1 MCNKRI
7 LIIKIEIMKQL
18 KIFFLSLFAIVSL
31 VACDSAKT
39 SDEILTECG
48 SGVVMV
54 ANQFYY
60 KVTLPTGKVWYFTGF
75 DKDGDFE
82 NWTMDLEEI
91 QKNKKMLTGTGFLIS
106 KDGKILTNRHVAAPT
121 IDLSDTKKSVRAL
134 LDGMAEMVRAEMQSM
149 SEKYDELENAKR
161 ACYSYNEYDGN
172 IYVDDEKMQQIEQEQ
187 AELKEA
193 YDGDSEIKNSLKTI
207 DLSEL
212 KVETVCELG
221 IAYNNTFVTKI
232 TDFIPCVMTSVS
244 DKENV
249 DLAMLQLK
257 SKQTP
262 DGKYVFAVSDKDE
275 VQGFVDK
282 VKSLF
287 APTDK
292 DELQTEQKL
301 YMIGFNA
308 GFTLSNTSQGI
319 KAQITSGTISQKP
332 DNDKI
337 MYTIP
342 SLPGSSGSPVVN
354 EYGKLVA
361 VNFAGMTGTQSFN
374 YGIQSKRVLQ
384 FVNND

>member
-1 MCNKRI
+1 
-7 LIIKIEIMKQL
+7 MKQL
-18 KIFFLSLFAIVSL
+18 KLFFLSLFAIVSL

-39 SDEILTECG
+39 SDQILMECG

-60 KVTLPTGKVWYFTGF
+60 KITLPTGKVWYFTGF
-75 DKDGDFE
+75 DADGDLE
-82 NWTMDLEEI
+82 NWTMDLAEI
-91 QKNKKMLTGTGFLIS
+91 QKNKKMITGTGFLIS
-106 KDGKILTNRHVAAPT
+106 KDGKILTNRHVAAPSIT
-121 IDLSDTKKSVRAL
+121 LSDTKKSVRSL
-134 LDGMAEMVRAEMQSM
+134 LNSMAEMVRMEMGSM
-149 SEKYDELENAKR
+149 SERYDELENEKR
-161 ACYSYNEYDGN
+161 SCYSYNEYDGN
-172 IYVDDEKMQQIEQEQ
+172 FYVDNEKLQEIEQEQ

-193 YDGDSEIKNSLKTI
+193 YDGDSEIKNSIKTL

-212 KVETVCELG
+212 KVEPVCEIG

-232 TDFIPCVMTSVS
+232 SDFIPCVVTSITN
-244 DKENV
+244 KENV

-257 SKQTP
+257 NKQSP
-262 DGKYVFAVSDKDE
+262 EGKFIFAVSEEDE
-275 VQGFVDK
+275 EQGLIDK
-282 VKSLF
+282 VKGIF
-287 APTDK
+287 ASSDK

-308 GFTLSNTSQGI
+308 GFSLSNTSQGI

-361 VNFAGMTGTQSFN
+361 VNFAGVTGTQSFN
-374 YGIQSKRVLQ
+374 YGIQVKRVRQ

>member
-1 MCNKRI
+1 
-7 LIIKIEIMKQL
+7 MKQL
-18 KIFFLSLFAIVSL
+18 KLFFLSLFAIVSL

-39 SDEILTECG
+39 SDQILMECG

-60 KVTLPTGKVWYFTGF
+60 KITLPTGKVWYFTGF
-75 DKDGDFE
+75 DADGDLE
-82 NWTMDLEEI
+82 NWTMDLAEI
-91 QKNKKMLTGTGFLIS
+91 QKNKKMITGTGFLIS
-106 KDGKILTNRHVAAPT
+106 KDGKILTNRHVAAPSIT
-121 IDLSDTKKSVRAL
+121 LSDTKKSVRSL
-134 LDGMAEMVRAEMQSM
+134 LNSMAEMVRMEMGSM
-149 SEKYDELENAKR
+149 SERYDELENEKR
-161 ACYSYNEYDGN
+161 SCYSYNEYDGN
-172 IYVDDEKMQQIEQEQ
+172 FYVDNEKLQEIEQEQ

-193 YDGDSEIKNSLKTI
+193 YDGDSEIKNSIKTL

-212 KVETVCELG
+212 KVEPVCEIG

-232 TDFIPCVMTSVS
+232 SDFIPCVVTSVS
-244 DKENV
+244 NKENV

-257 SKQTP
+257 NKQSP
-262 DGKYVFAVSDKDE
+262 DGKFIFAVSEEDE
-275 VQGFVDK
+275 EQGLIDK
-282 VKSLF
+282 VKGIF
-287 APTDK
+287 ASSDK

-308 GFTLSNTSQGI
+308 GFSLSNTSQGI

-361 VNFAGMTGTQSFN
+361 VNFAGVTGTQSFN
-374 YGIQSKRVLQ
+374 YGIQVKRVRQ

>member
-1 MCNKRI
+1 
-7 LIIKIEIMKQL
+7 MKQL
-18 KIFFLSLFAIVSL
+18 KLFFLSLFAIVSL

-39 SDEILTECG
+39 SDQILTECG
-48 SGVVMV
+48 SGVVLV

-60 KVTLPTGKVWYFTGF
+60 KITLPTGKVWYFTGF
-75 DKDGDFE
+75 DADGDLE
-82 NWTMDLEEI
+82 NWTMDLAEI
-91 QKNKKMLTGTGFLIS
+91 QKNKKMITGTGFLIS
-106 KDGKILTNRHVAAPT
+106 KDGKILTNRHVAAPSIT
-121 IDLSDTKKSVRAL
+121 LSDTKKSVRSL
-134 LDGMAEMVRAEMQSM
+134 LNSMAEMVRMEMESM
-149 SEKYDELENAKR
+149 SERYDELENEKR
-161 ACYSYNEYDGN
+161 SCYSYNEYDGN
-172 IYVDDEKMQQIEQEQ
+172 FYVDNEKLQEIEQEQ

-193 YDGDSEIKNSLKTI
+193 YDGDSEIKNSIKTL

-212 KVETVCELG
+212 KVEPVCEIG

-232 TDFIPCVMTSVS
+232 SDFIPCVVTSVS
-244 DKENV
+244 NKENV

-257 SKQTP
+257 NKQSP
-262 DGKYVFAVSDKDE
+262 EGKFIFAVSEEDE
-275 VQGFVDK
+275 EQGLIDK
-282 VKSLF
+282 VKDIFTSS
-287 APTDK
+287 DK

-308 GFTLSNTSQGI
+308 GFSLSNTSQGI

-361 VNFAGMTGTQSFN
+361 VNFAGVTGTQSFN
-374 YGIQSKRVLQ
+374 YGIQVKRVRQ

>member
-1 MCNKRI
+1 
-7 LIIKIEIMKQL
+7 MKQL
-18 KIFFLSLFAIVSL
+18 KLFFLSLFAIVSL

-39 SDEILTECG
+39 SDQILMECG

-60 KVTLPTGKVWYFTGF
+60 KITLPTGKVWYFTGF
-75 DKDGDFE
+75 DADGDLE
-82 NWTMDLEEI
+82 NWTMDLAEI
-91 QKNKKMLTGTGFLIS
+91 QKNKKMITGTGFLIS
-106 KDGKILTNRHVAAPT
+106 KDGKILTNRHVAAPSIT
-121 IDLSDTKKSVRAL
+121 LSDTKKSVRSL
-134 LDGMAEMVRAEMQSM
+134 LNSMAEMVRMEMGSM
-149 SEKYDELENAKR
+149 SERYDELENEKR
-161 ACYSYNEYDGN
+161 SCYSYNEYDGN
-172 IYVDDEKMQQIEQEQ
+172 FYVDNEKLQEIEQEQ

-193 YDGDSEIKNSLKTI
+193 YDGDSEIKNSIKTL

-212 KVETVCELG
+212 KVEPVCEIG

-232 TDFIPCVMTSVS
+232 SDFIPCVVTSVS
-244 DKENV
+244 NKENV

-257 SKQTP
+257 NKQSP
-262 DGKYVFAVSDKDE
+262 EGKFIFAVSEEDE
-275 VQGFVDK
+275 EQGLIDK
-282 VKSLF
+282 VKGIF
-287 APTDK
+287 ASSDK

-308 GFTLSNTSQGI
+308 GFSLSNTSQGI

-361 VNFAGMTGTQSFN
+361 LNFAGVTGTQSFN
-374 YGIQSKRVLQ
+374 YGIQVKRVRQ

>member
-134 LDGMAEMVRAEMQSM
+134 LNGMAEMVRAEMQSM

-161 ACYSYNEYDGN
+161 SCYSYNEYDGN
-172 IYVDDEKMQQIEQEQ
+172 IYVDNEKMQQIEQEQ
-187 AELKEA
+187 AELK
-193 YDGDSEIKNSLKTI
+193 
-207 DLSEL
+207 
-212 KVETVCELG
+212 VESVCELG
-221 IAYNNTFVTKI
+221 IAYNNTFVTKMS
-232 TDFIPCVMTSVS
+232 DFIPCVMTSVS

-275 VQGFVDK
+275 EQGFVDK
-282 VKSLF
+282 VKNLF

-374 YGIQSKRVLQ
+374 YGIQSKRIQQ

>member
-1 MCNKRI
+1 
-7 LIIKIEIMKQL
+7 MKQL
-18 KIFFLSLFAIVSL
+18 KLFFLSLFAIVSL

-39 SDEILTECG
+39 SDQILTECG

-54 ANQFYY
+54 ADQFYY
-60 KVTLPTGKVWYFTGF
+60 KITLPTGKVWYFTGF
-75 DKDGDFE
+75 DADGDLE
-82 NWTMDLEEI
+82 NWTMDLAEI
-91 QKNKKMLTGTGFLIS
+91 QKNKKMITGTGFLIS
-106 KDGKILTNRHVAAPT
+106 KDGKILTNRHVAAPSIT
-121 IDLSDTKKSVRAL
+121 LSDTKKSVRSL
-134 LDGMAEMVRAEMQSM
+134 LNSMAEMVRMEMESM
-149 SEKYDELENAKR
+149 SERYDELENEKR
-161 ACYSYNEYDGN
+161 SCYSYNEYDGN
-172 IYVDDEKMQQIEQEQ
+172 FYVDNEKLQEIEQEQ

-193 YDGDSEIKNSLKTI
+193 YDGDSEIKNSIKTL

-212 KVETVCELG
+212 KVEPVCEIG

-232 TDFIPCVMTSVS
+232 SDFIPCVVTSVS
-244 DKENV
+244 NKENV

-257 SKQTP
+257 NKQSP
-262 DGKYVFAVSDKDE
+262 EGKFIFAVSEEDE
-275 VQGFVDK
+275 EQGLIDK
-282 VKSLF
+282 VKDIFTSS
-287 APTDK
+287 DK

-308 GFTLSNTSQGI
+308 GFSLSNTSQGI

-361 VNFAGMTGTQSFN
+361 VNFAGVTGTQSFN
-374 YGIQSKRVLQ
+374 YGIQVKRVRQ

>member
-31 VACDSAKT
+31 VACDTAKT

-82 NWTMDLEEI
+82 NWTMNLEEI

-161 ACYSYNEYDGN
+161 ACYS
-172 IYVDDEKMQQIEQEQ
+172 
-187 AELKEA
+187 
-193 YDGDSEIKNSLKTI
+193 
-207 DLSEL
+207 
-212 KVETVCELG
+212 
-221 IAYNNTFVTKI
+221 
-232 TDFIPCVMTSVS
+232 

-275 VQGFVDK
+275 EQGFVDK
-282 VKSLF
+282 VKNLF

>member
-1 MCNKRI
+1 
-7 LIIKIEIMKQL
+7 MKQL
-18 KIFFLSLFAIVSL
+18 KLFFLSLFAIVSL

-39 SDEILTECG
+39 SDQILMECG

-60 KVTLPTGKVWYFTGF
+60 KITLPTGKVWYFTGF
-75 DKDGDFE
+75 DADGDLE
-82 NWTMDLEEI
+82 NWTMDLAEI
-91 QKNKKMLTGTGFLIS
+91 QKNKKMITGTGFLIS
-106 KDGKILTNRHVAAPT
+106 KDGKILTNRHVAAPSIT
-121 IDLSDTKKSVRAL
+121 LSDTKKSVRSL
-134 LDGMAEMVRAEMQSM
+134 LNSMAEMVRMEMGSM
-149 SEKYDELENAKR
+149 SERYDELENEKR
-161 ACYSYNEYDGN
+161 SCYSYNEYDGN
-172 IYVDDEKMQQIEQEQ
+172 FYVDNEKLQEIEQEQ

-193 YDGDSEIKNSLKTI
+193 YDGDSEIKNSIKTL

-212 KVETVCELG
+212 KVEPVCEIG

-232 TDFIPCVMTSVS
+232 SDFIPCVVTSVS
-244 DKENV
+244 NKENV

-257 SKQTP
+257 NKQSP
-262 DGKYVFAVSDKDE
+262 EGKFIFAVSEEDE
-275 VQGFVDK
+275 EQGLIDK
-282 VKSLF
+282 VKGIF
-287 APTDK
+287 ASSDK

-308 GFTLSNTSQGI
+308 GFSLSNTSQGI

-361 VNFAGMTGTQSFN
+361 VNFAGVPGTQSFN
-374 YGIQSKRVLQ
+374 YGIQVKRVRQ

>member
-1 MCNKRI
+1 MYQY
-7 LIIKIEIMKQL
+7 MKQL
-18 KIFFLSLFAIVSL
+18 KLFFLSLFAIVSL

-39 SDEILTECG
+39 SDQILTECG

-54 ANQFYY
+54 ADQFYY
-60 KVTLPTGKVWYFTGF
+60 KITLPTGKVWYFTGF
-75 DKDGDFE
+75 DADGDLE
-82 NWTMDLEEI
+82 NWTMDLAEI
-91 QKNKKMLTGTGFLIS
+91 QKNKKMITGTGFLIS
-106 KDGKILTNRHVAAPT
+106 KDGKILTNRHVAAPSIT
-121 IDLSDTKKSVRAL
+121 LSDTKKSVRSL
-134 LDGMAEMVRAEMQSM
+134 LNSMAEMVRMEMESM
-149 SEKYDELENAKR
+149 SERYDELENEKR
-161 ACYSYNEYDGN
+161 SCYSYNEYDGN
-172 IYVDDEKMQQIEQEQ
+172 FYVDNEKLQEIEQEQ

-193 YDGDSEIKNSLKTI
+193 YDGDSEIKNSIKTL

-212 KVETVCELG
+212 KVEPVCEIG

-232 TDFIPCVMTSVS
+232 SDFIPCVVTSVS
-244 DKENV
+244 NKENV

-257 SKQTP
+257 NKQSP
-262 DGKYVFAVSDKDE
+262 EGKFIFAVSEEDE
-275 VQGFVDK
+275 EQGLIDK
-282 VKSLF
+282 VKGIF
-287 APTDK
+287 ASSDK

-308 GFTLSNTSQGI
+308 GFSLSNTSQGI

-361 VNFAGMTGTQSFN
+361 VNFAGVTGTQSFN
-374 YGIQSKRVLQ
+374 YGIQVKRVRQ

>member
-1 MCNKRI
+1 
-7 LIIKIEIMKQL
+7 MKQL
-18 KIFFLSLFAIVSL
+18 KLFFLSLFAIVSL

-39 SDEILTECG
+39 SDQILMECG

-60 KVTLPTGKVWYFTGF
+60 KITLPTGKVWYFTGF
-75 DKDGDFE
+75 DADGDLE
-82 NWTMDLEEI
+82 NWTMDLAEI
-91 QKNKKMLTGTGFLIS
+91 QKNKKMITGTGFLIS
-106 KDGKILTNRHVAAPT
+106 KDGKILTNRHVAAPSIT
-121 IDLSDTKKSVRAL
+121 LSDTKKSVRSL
-134 LDGMAEMVRAEMQSM
+134 LNSMAEMVRMEMESM
-149 SEKYDELENAKR
+149 SERYDELENEKR
-161 ACYSYNEYDGN
+161 SCYSYNEYDGN
-172 IYVDDEKMQQIEQEQ
+172 FYVDNEKLQEIEQEQ

-193 YDGDSEIKNSLKTI
+193 YDGDSEIKNSIKTL

-212 KVETVCELG
+212 KVEPVCEIG

-232 TDFIPCVMTSVS
+232 SDFIPCAVTSIS
-244 DKENV
+244 NRENV

-257 SKQTP
+257 NKQSP
-262 DGKYVFAVSDKDE
+262 EGKFIFAVSEEDE
-275 VQGFVDK
+275 EQGLIDK
-282 VKSLF
+282 VKGIF
-287 APTDK
+287 ASSDK

-308 GFTLSNTSQGI
+308 GFSLSNTSQGI

-361 VNFAGMTGTQSFN
+361 VNFAGVTGTQSFN
-374 YGIQSKRVLQ
+374 YGIQVKRVRQ

>member
-1 MCNKRI
+1 
-7 LIIKIEIMKQL
+7 MKQL
-18 KIFFLSLFAIVSL
+18 KLFFLSLFAIVSL

-39 SDEILTECG
+39 SDQILMECG

-60 KVTLPTGKVWYFTGF
+60 KITLPTGKVWYFTGF
-75 DKDGDFE
+75 DADGDLE
-82 NWTMDLEEI
+82 NWTMDLAEI
-91 QKNKKMLTGTGFLIS
+91 QKNKKMITGTGFLIS
-106 KDGKILTNRHVAAPT
+106 KDGKILTNRHVAAPSIT
-121 IDLSDTKKSVRAL
+121 LSDTKKSVRSL
-134 LDGMAEMVRAEMQSM
+134 LNSMAEMVRMEMESM
-149 SEKYDELENAKR
+149 SERYDELENEKR
-161 ACYSYNEYDGN
+161 SCYSYNEYDGN
-172 IYVDDEKMQQIEQEQ
+172 FYVDNEKLQEIEQEQ

-193 YDGDSEIKNSLKTI
+193 YDGDSEIKNSIKTL
-207 DLSEL
+207 DWSEL
-212 KVETVCELG
+212 KVEPVCEIG

-232 TDFIPCVMTSVS
+232 SDFIPCVVTSVS
-244 DKENV
+244 NKENV

-257 SKQTP
+257 NKQSP
-262 DGKYVFAVSDKDE
+262 EGKFIFAVSEEDE
-275 VQGFVDK
+275 EQGLIDK
-282 VKSLF
+282 VKDIFTSS
-287 APTDK
+287 DK

-308 GFTLSNTSQGI
+308 GFSLSNTSQGI

-361 VNFAGMTGTQSFN
+361 VNFAGVTGTQSFN
-374 YGIQSKRVLQ
+374 YGIQVKRVRQ

>member
-1 MCNKRI
+1 
-7 LIIKIEIMKQL
+7 MKQL
-18 KIFFLSLFAIVSL
+18 KLFFLSLFAIVSL

-39 SDEILTECG
+39 SDQILMECG

-60 KVTLPTGKVWYFTGF
+60 KITLPTGKVWYFTGF
-75 DKDGDFE
+75 DADGDLE
-82 NWTMDLEEI
+82 NWTMDLAEI
-91 QKNKKMLTGTGFLIS
+91 QKNKKMITGTGFLIS
-106 KDGKILTNRHVAAPT
+106 KDGKILTNRHVAAPSIT
-121 IDLSDTKKSVRAL
+121 LSDTKKSVRSL
-134 LDGMAEMVRAEMQSM
+134 LNSMAEMVRMEMESM
-149 SEKYDELENAKR
+149 SERYDELENEKR
-161 ACYSYNEYDGN
+161 SCYSYNEYDGN
-172 IYVDDEKMQQIEQEQ
+172 FYVDNEKLQEIEQEQ

-193 YDGDSEIKNSLKTI
+193 YDGDPEIKNSIKTL

-212 KVETVCELG
+212 KVEPVCEIG

-232 TDFIPCVMTSVS
+232 SDFIPCVVTSVS
-244 DKENV
+244 NKENV

-257 SKQTP
+257 NKQSP
-262 DGKYVFAVSDKDE
+262 EGKFIFAVSEEDE
-275 VQGFVDK
+275 EQGLIDK
-282 VKSLF
+282 VKDIFTSS
-287 APTDK
+287 DK

-308 GFTLSNTSQGI
+308 GFSLSNTSQGI

-361 VNFAGMTGTQSFN
+361 VNFAGVTGTQSFN
-374 YGIQSKRVLQ
+374 YGIQVKRVRQ

>member
-1 MCNKRI
+1 
-7 LIIKIEIMKQL
+7 MKQL
-18 KIFFLSLFAIVSL
+18 KLFFLSLFAIVSL

-39 SDEILTECG
+39 SDQILMECG

-60 KVTLPTGKVWYFTGF
+60 KITLPTGKVWYFTGF
-75 DKDGDFE
+75 DADGDLE
-82 NWTMDLEEI
+82 NWTMDLAEI
-91 QKNKKMLTGTGFLIS
+91 QKNKKMITGTGFLIS
-106 KDGKILTNRHVAAPT
+106 KDGKILTNRHVAAPSIT
-121 IDLSDTKKSVRAL
+121 LSDTKKSVRSL
-134 LDGMAEMVRAEMQSM
+134 LNSMAEMVRMEMESM
-149 SEKYDELENAKR
+149 SERYDELENEKR
-161 ACYSYNEYDGN
+161 SCYSYNEYDGN
-172 IYVDDEKMQQIEQEQ
+172 FYVDNEKLQEIEQEQ

-193 YDGDSEIKNSLKTI
+193 YDGDSEIKNSIKTL

-212 KVETVCELG
+212 KVEPVREIG

-232 TDFIPCVMTSVS
+232 SDFIPCVVTSVS
-244 DKENV
+244 NKENV

-257 SKQTP
+257 NKQSP
-262 DGKYVFAVSDKDE
+262 EGKFIFAVSEEDE
-275 VQGFVDK
+275 EQGLIDK
-282 VKSLF
+282 VKGIF
-287 APTDK
+287 ASSDK

-308 GFTLSNTSQGI
+308 GFSLSNTSQGI

-361 VNFAGMTGTQSFN
+361 VNFAGVTGTQSFN
-374 YGIQSKRVLQ
+374 YGIQVKRVRQ

>member
-1 MCNKRI
+1 MYQY
-7 LIIKIEIMKQL
+7 MKQL
-18 KIFFLSLFAIVSL
+18 KLFFLSLFAIVSL
-31 VACDSAKT
+31 VACDSTKT
-39 SDEILTECG
+39 SDQILTECG

-60 KVTLPTGKVWYFTGF
+60 KITLPTGKVWYFTGF
-75 DKDGDFE
+75 DADGDLE
-82 NWTMDLEEI
+82 NWTMDLAEI
-91 QKNKKMLTGTGFLIS
+91 QKNKKMITGTGFLIS
-106 KDGKILTNRHVAAPT
+106 KDGKILTNRHVAAPSIT
-121 IDLSDTKKSVRAL
+121 LSDTKKSVRSL
-134 LDGMAEMVRAEMQSM
+134 LNSMAEMVRMEMESM
-149 SEKYDELENAKR
+149 SERYDELENEKR
-161 ACYSYNEYDGN
+161 SCYSYNEYDGN
-172 IYVDDEKMQQIEQEQ
+172 FYVDNEKLQEIEQEQ

-193 YDGDSEIKNSLKTI
+193 YDGDSEIKNSIKTL

-212 KVETVCELG
+212 KVEPVCEIG

-232 TDFIPCVMTSVS
+232 SDFIPCVVTSVS
-244 DKENV
+244 NRENV

-257 SKQTP
+257 NKQSP
-262 DGKYVFAVSDKDE
+262 EGKFIFAVSEEDE
-275 VQGFVDK
+275 EQGLIDK
-282 VKSLF
+282 VKGIF
-287 APTDK
+287 ASSDK

-308 GFTLSNTSQGI
+308 GFSLSNTSQGI

-361 VNFAGMTGTQSFN
+361 VNFAGVTGTQSFN
-374 YGIQSKRVLQ
+374 YGIQVKRVRQ

>member
-1 MCNKRI
+1 
-7 LIIKIEIMKQL
+7 MKQL
-18 KIFFLSLFAIVSL
+18 KLFFLSLFAIVSL

-39 SDEILTECG
+39 SDQILMECG

-60 KVTLPTGKVWYFTGF
+60 KITLPTGKVWYFTGF
-75 DKDGDFE
+75 DADGDLE
-82 NWTMDLEEI
+82 NWTMDLAEI
-91 QKNKKMLTGTGFLIS
+91 QKNKKMITGTGFLIS
-106 KDGKILTNRHVAAPT
+106 KDGKILTNRHVAAPSIT
-121 IDLSDTKKSVRAL
+121 LSDTKKSVRSL
-134 LDGMAEMVRAEMQSM
+134 LNSMAEMVRMEMGSM
-149 SEKYDELENAKR
+149 SERCDELENEKR
-161 ACYSYNEYDGN
+161 SCYSYNEYDGN
-172 IYVDDEKMQQIEQEQ
+172 FYVDNEKLQEIEQEQ

-193 YDGDSEIKNSLKTI
+193 YDGDSEIKNSIKTL

-212 KVETVCELG
+212 KVEPVCEIG

-232 TDFIPCVMTSVS
+232 SDFIPCVVTSVS
-244 DKENV
+244 NKENV

-257 SKQTP
+257 NKQSP
-262 DGKYVFAVSDKDE
+262 EGKFIFAVSEEDE
-275 VQGFVDK
+275 EQGLIDK
-282 VKSLF
+282 VKGIF
-287 APTDK
+287 ASSDK

-308 GFTLSNTSQGI
+308 GFSLSNTSQGI

-361 VNFAGMTGTQSFN
+361 VNFAGVTGTQSFN
-374 YGIQSKRVLQ
+374 YGIQVKRVRQ

>member
-1 MCNKRI
+1 
-7 LIIKIEIMKQL
+7 MKQL
-18 KIFFLSLFAIVSL
+18 KLFFLSLFAIVSL

-39 SDEILTECG
+39 SDQILTECG

-60 KVTLPTGKVWYFTGF
+60 KITLPTGKVWYFTGF
-75 DKDGDFE
+75 DADGDLE
-82 NWTMDLEEI
+82 NWTMDLAEI
-91 QKNKKMLTGTGFLIS
+91 QKNKKMITGTGFLIS
-106 KDGKILTNRHVAAPT
+106 KDGKILTNRHVAAPSIT
-121 IDLSDTKKSVRAL
+121 LSDTKKSVRSL
-134 LDGMAEMVRAEMQSM
+134 LNSMAEMVRMEMESM
-149 SEKYDELENAKR
+149 SERYDELENEKR
-161 ACYSYNEYDGN
+161 SCYSYNEYDGN
-172 IYVDDEKMQQIEQEQ
+172 FYVDNEKLQEIEQEQ
-187 AELKEA
+187 AVLKEA
-193 YDGDSEIKNSLKTI
+193 YDGDSEIKNSIKTL

-212 KVETVCELG
+212 KVEPVCEIG

-232 TDFIPCVMTSVS
+232 SDFIPCVVTSVS
-244 DKENV
+244 NKENV

-257 SKQTP
+257 NKQSP
-262 DGKYVFAVSDKDE
+262 EGKFIFAVSEEDE
-275 VQGFVDK
+275 EQGLIDK
-282 VKSLF
+282 VKDIFTSS
-287 APTDK
+287 DK

-308 GFTLSNTSQGI
+308 GFSLSNTSQGI

-361 VNFAGMTGTQSFN
+361 VNFAGVTGTQSFN
-374 YGIQSKRVLQ
+374 YGIQVKRVRQ

>member
-1 MCNKRI
+1 
-7 LIIKIEIMKQL
+7 MKQL
-18 KIFFLSLFAIVSL
+18 KLFFLSLFAIVSL

-39 SDEILTECG
+39 SDQILMECG

-60 KVTLPTGKVWYFTGF
+60 KITLPTGKVWYFTGF
-75 DKDGDFE
+75 DADGDLE
-82 NWTMDLEEI
+82 NWTMDLAEI
-91 QKNKKMLTGTGFLIS
+91 QKNKKMITGTGFLIS
-106 KDGKILTNRHVAAPT
+106 KDGKILTNRHVAAPSIT
-121 IDLSDTKKSVRAL
+121 LSDTKKSVRSL
-134 LDGMAEMVRAEMQSM
+134 LNSMAEMVRMEMGSM
-149 SEKYDELENAKR
+149 SERYDELENEKR
-161 ACYSYNEYDGN
+161 SCYSYNEYDGN
-172 IYVDDEKMQQIEQEQ
+172 FYVDNEKLQEIEQEQ

-193 YDGDSEIKNSLKTI
+193 YDGDSEIKNSIKTL

-212 KVETVCELG
+212 KVEPVCEIG

-232 TDFIPCVMTSVS
+232 SDFIPCVVTSVS
-244 DKENV
+244 NKENV
-249 DLAMLQLK
+249 DLAMLKLK
-257 SKQTP
+257 NKQSP
-262 DGKYVFAVSDKDE
+262 EGKFIFAVSEEDE
-275 VQGFVDK
+275 EQGLIDK
-282 VKSLF
+282 VKGIF
-287 APTDK
+287 ASSDK

-308 GFTLSNTSQGI
+308 GFSLSNTSQGI

-361 VNFAGMTGTQSFN
+361 VNFAGVTGTQSFN
-374 YGIQSKRVLQ
+374 YGIQVKRVRQ

>member
-1 MCNKRI
+1 
-7 LIIKIEIMKQL
+7 MKQL
-18 KIFFLSLFAIVSL
+18 KLFFLSLFAIVSL

-39 SDEILTECG
+39 SDQILTECG

-60 KVTLPTGKVWYFTGF
+60 KITLPTGKVWYFTGF
-75 DKDGDFE
+75 DADGDLE
-82 NWTMDLEEI
+82 NWTMDLAEI
-91 QKNKKMLTGTGFLIS
+91 QKNKKMITGTGFLIS
-106 KDGKILTNRHVAAPT
+106 KDGKILTNRHVAAPSIT
-121 IDLSDTKKSVRAL
+121 LSDTKKSVRSL
-134 LDGMAEMVRAEMQSM
+134 LNSMAEMVRMEMGSM
-149 SEKYDELENAKR
+149 SERYDELENEKR
-161 ACYSYNEYDGN
+161 SCYSYNEYDGN
-172 IYVDDEKMQQIEQEQ
+172 FYVDNEKLQEIEQEQ

-193 YDGDSEIKNSLKTI
+193 YDGDSEIKNSIKTL

-212 KVETVCELG
+212 KVEPVCEIG

-232 TDFIPCVMTSVS
+232 SDFIPCVVTSVS
-244 DKENV
+244 NKENV

-257 SKQTP
+257 NKQSP
-262 DGKYVFAVSDKDE
+262 EGKFIFAVSEEDE
-275 VQGFVDK
+275 EQGLIDK
-282 VKSLF
+282 VKDIF
-287 APTDK
+287 ASSDK

-308 GFTLSNTSQGI
+308 GFSLSNTSQGI

-361 VNFAGMTGTQSFN
+361 VNFAGVTGTQSFN
-374 YGIQSKRVLQ
+374 YGIQVKRVRQ

>member
-1 MCNKRI
+1 
-7 LIIKIEIMKQL
+7 MKQL
-18 KIFFLSLFAIVSL
+18 KLFFFSLFAIVSL

-39 SDEILTECG
+39 SDQILMECG

-60 KVTLPTGKVWYFTGF
+60 KITLPTGKVWYFTGF
-75 DKDGDFE
+75 DADGDLE
-82 NWTMDLEEI
+82 NWTMDLAEI
-91 QKNKKMLTGTGFLIS
+91 QKNKKMITGTGFLIS
-106 KDGKILTNRHVAAPT
+106 KDGKILTNRHVAAPSIT
-121 IDLSDTKKSVRAL
+121 LSDTKKSVRSL
-134 LDGMAEMVRAEMQSM
+134 LNSMAEMVRMEMGSM
-149 SEKYDELENAKR
+149 SERYDELENEKR
-161 ACYSYNEYDGN
+161 SCYSYNEYDGN
-172 IYVDDEKMQQIEQEQ
+172 FYVDNEKLQEIEQEQ

-193 YDGDSEIKNSLKTI
+193 YDADSEIKNSIKTL

-212 KVETVCELG
+212 KVEPVCEIG

-232 TDFIPCVMTSVS
+232 SDFIPCVVTSVS
-244 DKENV
+244 NRENV

-257 SKQTP
+257 NKQSP
-262 DGKYVFAVSDKDE
+262 EGKFIFAVSEEDE
-275 VQGFVDK
+275 EQGLIDK
-282 VKSLF
+282 VKGIFSSS
-287 APTDK
+287 DK

-308 GFTLSNTSQGI
+308 GFSLSNTSQGI

-361 VNFAGMTGTQSFN
+361 VNFAGVTGTQSFN
-374 YGIQSKRVLQ
+374 YGIQVKRVRQ

>member
-1 MCNKRI
+1 
-7 LIIKIEIMKQL
+7 MKQL
-18 KIFFLSLFAIVSL
+18 KLFFLSLFAIVSL

-39 SDEILTECG
+39 SDQILTECG

-54 ANQFYY
+54 ADQFYY
-60 KVTLPTGKVWYFTGF
+60 KITLPTGKVWYFTGF
-75 DKDGDFE
+75 DADGDLE
-82 NWTMDLEEI
+82 NWTMDLVEI
-91 QKNKKMLTGTGFLIS
+91 QKNKKMITGTGFLIS
-106 KDGKILTNRHVAAPT
+106 KDGKILTNRHVAAPSIT
-121 IDLSDTKKSVRAL
+121 LSDTKKSVRSL
-134 LDGMAEMVRAEMQSM
+134 LNSMAEMVRMEMESM
-149 SEKYDELENAKR
+149 SERYDELENEKR
-161 ACYSYNEYDGN
+161 SCYSYNEYDGN
-172 IYVDDEKMQQIEQEQ
+172 FYVDNEKLQEIEQEQ

-193 YDGDSEIKNSLKTI
+193 YDGDSEIKNSIKTL

-212 KVETVCELG
+212 KVEPVCEIG

-232 TDFIPCVMTSVS
+232 SDFIPCVVTSVS
-244 DKENV
+244 NKENV

-257 SKQTP
+257 NKQSP
-262 DGKYVFAVSDKDE
+262 EGKFIFAVSEEDE
-275 VQGFVDK
+275 EQGLIDK
-282 VKSLF
+282 VKGIFSSS
-287 APTDK
+287 DK

-308 GFTLSNTSQGI
+308 GFSLSNTSQGI

-361 VNFAGMTGTQSFN
+361 VNFAGVTGTQSFN
-374 YGIQSKRVLQ
+374 YGIQVKRVRQ

>member
-1 MCNKRI
+1 
-7 LIIKIEIMKQL
+7 MKQL
-18 KIFFLSLFAIVSL
+18 KLFFLSLFAIVSL

-39 SDEILTECG
+39 SDQILTECG

-60 KVTLPTGKVWYFTGF
+60 KITLPTGKVWYFTGF
-75 DKDGDFE
+75 DADGDLE
-82 NWTMDLEEI
+82 NWTMDLAEI
-91 QKNKKMLTGTGFLIS
+91 QKNKKMITGTGFLIS
-106 KDGKILTNRHVAAPT
+106 KDGKILTNRHVAAPSIT
-121 IDLSDTKKSVRAL
+121 LSDTKKSVRSL
-134 LDGMAEMVRAEMQSM
+134 LNSMAEMVRMEMESM
-149 SEKYDELENAKR
+149 SERYDELENEKR
-161 ACYSYNEYDGN
+161 SCYSYNEYDGN
-172 IYVDDEKMQQIEQEQ
+172 FYVDNEKLQEIEQEQ

-193 YDGDSEIKNSLKTI
+193 YDGDSEIKNSIKTL

-212 KVETVCELG
+212 KVEPVCEIG

-232 TDFIPCVMTSVS
+232 SDFIPCVVTSVS
-244 DKENV
+244 NKENV

-257 SKQTP
+257 NKQSP
-262 DGKYVFAVSDKDE
+262 EGKFIFAVSEEDE
-275 VQGFVDK
+275 EQGLIDK
-282 VKSLF
+282 VKDIF
-287 APTDK
+287 ASSNK

-308 GFTLSNTSQGI
+308 GFSLSNTSQGI

-361 VNFAGMTGTQSFN
+361 VNFAGVTGTQSFN
-374 YGIQSKRVLQ
+374 YGIQVKRVRQ

>member
-1 MCNKRI
+1 
-7 LIIKIEIMKQL
+7 MKQL
-18 KIFFLSLFAIVSL
+18 KLFFLSLFAIVSL

-39 SDEILTECG
+39 SDQILMECG

-60 KVTLPTGKVWYFTGF
+60 KITLPTGKVWYFTGF
-75 DKDGDFE
+75 DADGDLE
-82 NWTMDLEEI
+82 NWTMDLAEI
-91 QKNKKMLTGTGFLIS
+91 QKNKKMITGTGFLIS

-121 IDLSDTKKSVRAL
+121 ITLSDTKKSVRSL
-134 LDGMAEMVRAEMQSM
+134 LNSMAEMVRMEMESM
-149 SEKYDELENAKR
+149 SERYDELENEKR
-161 ACYSYNEYDGN
+161 SCYSYNEYDGN
-172 IYVDDEKMQQIEQEQ
+172 FYVDNEKLQEIEQEQ

-193 YDGDSEIKNSLKTI
+193 YDGDSEIKNSIKTL

-212 KVETVCELG
+212 KVEPVCEIG

-232 TDFIPCVMTSVS
+232 SDFIPCVVTSVS
-244 DKENV
+244 NKENV

-257 SKQTP
+257 NKQSP
-262 DGKYVFAVSDKDE
+262 EGKFIFAVSEEDE
-275 VQGFVDK
+275 EQGLIDK
-282 VKSLF
+282 VKGIF
-287 APTDK
+287 ASSDK

-308 GFTLSNTSQGI
+308 GFSLSNTSQGI

-361 VNFAGMTGTQSFN
+361 VNFAGVTGTQSFN
-374 YGIQSKRVLQ
+374 YGIQVKRVRQ

>member
-1 MCNKRI
+1 
-7 LIIKIEIMKQL
+7 MKQL
-18 KIFFLSLFAIVSL
+18 KLFFLSLFAIVSL

-39 SDEILTECG
+39 SDQILMECG

-60 KVTLPTGKVWYFTGF
+60 KITLPTGKVWYFTGF
-75 DKDGDFE
+75 DADGDLE
-82 NWTMDLEEI
+82 NWTMDLAEI
-91 QKNKKMLTGTGFLIS
+91 QKNKKMITGTGFLIS
-106 KDGKILTNRHVAAPT
+106 KDGKILTNRHVAAPSIT
-121 IDLSDTKKSVRAL
+121 LSDTKKSVRSL
-134 LDGMAEMVRAEMQSM
+134 LNSMAEMVRMEMGSM
-149 SEKYDELENAKR
+149 SERYDELENEKR
-161 ACYSYNEYDGN
+161 SCYSYNEYDGN
-172 IYVDDEKMQQIEQEQ
+172 FYVDNEKLQEIEQEQ

-193 YDGDSEIKNSLKTI
+193 YDGDSEIKNSIKTL

-212 KVETVCELG
+212 KVEPVCEIG

-232 TDFIPCVMTSVS
+232 SDFIPCVVTSVS
-244 DKENV
+244 NKENV

-257 SKQTP
+257 NKQSP
-262 DGKYVFAVSDKDE
+262 EGKFIFAVSEEDE
-275 VQGFVDK
+275 EQGLIDK
-282 VKSLF
+282 VKGIFTSS
-287 APTDK
+287 DK

-308 GFTLSNTSQGI
+308 GFSLSNTSQGI

-361 VNFAGMTGTQSFN
+361 VNFAGVTGTQSFN
-374 YGIQSKRVLQ
+374 YGIQVKRVRQ

>member
-1 MCNKRI
+1 M
-7 LIIKIEIMKQL
+7 
-18 KIFFLSLFAIVSL
+18 
-31 VACDSAKT
+31 ACDSAKT
-39 SDEILTECG
+39 SDQILMECG

-60 KVTLPTGKVWYFTGF
+60 KITLPTGKVWYFTGF
-75 DKDGDFE
+75 DADGDLE
-82 NWTMDLEEI
+82 NWTMDLAEI
-91 QKNKKMLTGTGFLIS
+91 QKNKKMITGTGFLIS
-106 KDGKILTNRHVAAPT
+106 KDGKILTNRHVAAPSIT
-121 IDLSDTKKSVRAL
+121 LSDTKKSVRSL
-134 LDGMAEMVRAEMQSM
+134 LNSMAEMVRMEMESM
-149 SEKYDELENAKR
+149 SERYDELENEKR
-161 ACYSYNEYDGN
+161 SCYSYNEYDGN
-172 IYVDDEKMQQIEQEQ
+172 FYVDNEKLQEIEQEQ

-193 YDGDSEIKNSLKTI
+193 YDGDSEIKNSIKTL

-212 KVETVCELG
+212 KVEPVCEIG

-232 TDFIPCVMTSVS
+232 SDFIPCVVTSVS
-244 DKENV
+244 NRENV

-257 SKQTP
+257 NKQSP
-262 DGKYVFAVSDKDE
+262 EGKFIFAVSEEDE
-275 VQGFVDK
+275 EQGLIDK
-282 VKSLF
+282 VKDIF
-287 APTDK
+287 ASSDK

-308 GFTLSNTSQGI
+308 GFSLSNTSQGI

-361 VNFAGMTGTQSFN
+361 VNFAGVTGTQSFN
-374 YGIQSKRVLQ
+374 YGIQVKRVRQ

>member
-1 MCNKRI
+1 
-7 LIIKIEIMKQL
+7 MKQL

-31 VACDSAKT
+31 VACDTAKT

-48 SGVVMV
+48 YGVVMV

-275 VQGFVDK
+275 EQGFVDK
-282 VKSLF
+282 VKNLF

>member
-1 MCNKRI
+1 
-7 LIIKIEIMKQL
+7 MKQL
-18 KIFFLSLFAIVSL
+18 KLFFLSLFAIVSL

-39 SDEILTECG
+39 SDQILTECG

-54 ANQFYY
+54 ADQFYY
-60 KVTLPTGKVWYFTGF
+60 KITLPTGKVWYFTGF
-75 DKDGDFE
+75 DADGDLE
-82 NWTMDLEEI
+82 NWTMDLAEI
-91 QKNKKMLTGTGFLIS
+91 QKNKKMITGTGFLIS
-106 KDGKILTNRHVAAPT
+106 KDGKILTNRHVAAPSIT
-121 IDLSDTKKSVRAL
+121 LSDTKKSVRSL
-134 LDGMAEMVRAEMQSM
+134 LNSMAEMVRMEMESM
-149 SEKYDELENAKR
+149 SERYDELENEKR
-161 ACYSYNEYDGN
+161 SCYSYNEYDGN
-172 IYVDDEKMQQIEQEQ
+172 FYVDNEKLQEIEQEQ

-193 YDGDSEIKNSLKTI
+193 YDGDSEIKNSIKTL
-207 DLSEL
+207 DWSEL
-212 KVETVCELG
+212 KVEPVCEIG

-232 TDFIPCVMTSVS
+232 SDFIPCVVTSVS
-244 DKENV
+244 NKENV

-257 SKQTP
+257 NKQSP
-262 DGKYVFAVSDKDE
+262 EGKFIFAVSEEDE
-275 VQGFVDK
+275 EQGLIDK
-282 VKSLF
+282 VKGIFSSS
-287 APTDK
+287 DK

-308 GFTLSNTSQGI
+308 GFSLSNTSQGI

-361 VNFAGMTGTQSFN
+361 VNFAGVTGTQSFN
-374 YGIQSKRVLQ
+374 YGIQVKRVRQ

>member
-1 MCNKRI
+1 
-7 LIIKIEIMKQL
+7 MKQL
-18 KIFFLSLFAIVSL
+18 KLFFLSLFAIVSL

-39 SDEILTECG
+39 SDQILTECG

-54 ANQFYY
+54 ADQFYY
-60 KVTLPTGKVWYFTGF
+60 KITLPTGKVWYFTGF
-75 DKDGDFE
+75 DADGDLE
-82 NWTMDLEEI
+82 NWTMDLVEI
-91 QKNKKMLTGTGFLIS
+91 QKNKKMITGTGFLIS
-106 KDGKILTNRHVAAPT
+106 KDGKILTNRHVAAPSIT
-121 IDLSDTKKSVRAL
+121 LSDTKKSVRSL
-134 LDGMAEMVRAEMQSM
+134 LNSMAEMVRMEMESM
-149 SEKYDELENAKR
+149 SERYDEFENEKR
-161 ACYSYNEYDGN
+161 SCYSYNEYDGN
-172 IYVDDEKMQQIEQEQ
+172 FYVDNEKLQEIEQEQ

-193 YDGDSEIKNSLKTI
+193 YDGDSEIKNSIKTL
-207 DLSEL
+207 DWSEL
-212 KVETVCELG
+212 KVEPVCEIG

-232 TDFIPCVMTSVS
+232 SDFIPCVVTSVS
-244 DKENV
+244 NKENV

-257 SKQTP
+257 NKQSP
-262 DGKYVFAVSDKDE
+262 EGKFIFAVSEEDE
-275 VQGFVDK
+275 EQGLIDK
-282 VKSLF
+282 VKGIFSSS
-287 APTDK
+287 DK

-308 GFTLSNTSQGI
+308 GFSLSNTSQGI

-361 VNFAGMTGTQSFN
+361 VNFAGVTGTQSFN
-374 YGIQSKRVLQ
+374 YGIQVKRVRQ

>member
-1 MCNKRI
+1 MDN
-7 LIIKIEIMKQL
+7 
-18 KIFFLSLFAIVSL
+18 
-31 VACDSAKT
+31 
-39 SDEILTECG
+39 
-48 SGVVMV
+48 
-54 ANQFYY
+54 
-60 KVTLPTGKVWYFTGF
+60 GF
-75 DKDGDFE
+75 GR
-82 NWTMDLEEI
+82 NP
-91 QKNKKMLTGTGFLIS
+91 KKMLTGTGFLIS

-121 IDLSDTKKSVRAL
+121 INLSDTKKSVRAL
-134 LDGMAEMVRAEMQSM
+134 LDGMAEMVRLEMQSM

-161 ACYSYNEYDGN
+161 SCYSYNEYDGN
-172 IYVDDEKMQQIEQEQ
+172 IYVDNEKMQQIEQEQ

-212 KVETVCELG
+212 KVESVCELG

-262 DGKYVFAVSDKDE
+262 DGKHVFAVSDNDE
-275 VQGFVDK
+275 EQGFTDK
-282 VKSLF
+282 VKNLF
-287 APTDK
+287 ASSDK

-342 SLPGSSGSPVVN
+342 SLPGSSGSPVVD

-374 YGIQSKRVLQ
+374 YGIQSKRIQQ

>member
-1 MCNKRI
+1 
-7 LIIKIEIMKQL
+7 MKQL
-18 KIFFLSLFAIVSL
+18 KLFFLSLFAIVSL

-39 SDEILTECG
+39 SDQILMECG

-60 KVTLPTGKVWYFTGF
+60 KITLPTGKVWYFTGF
-75 DKDGDFE
+75 DADGDLE
-82 NWTMDLEEI
+82 NWTMDLAEI
-91 QKNKKMLTGTGFLIS
+91 QKNKKMITGTGFLIS
-106 KDGKILTNRHVAAPT
+106 KDGKILTNRHVAAPSIT
-121 IDLSDTKKSVRAL
+121 LSDTKKSVRSL
-134 LDGMAEMVRAEMQSM
+134 LNSMAEMVRMEMESM
-149 SEKYDELENAKR
+149 SERYDELENEKR
-161 ACYSYNEYDGN
+161 SCYSYNEYDGN
-172 IYVDDEKMQQIEQEQ
+172 FYVDNEKLQEIEQEQ

-193 YDGDSEIKNSLKTI
+193 YDGDSEIKNSIKTL

-212 KVETVCELG
+212 KVEPVCEIG

-232 TDFIPCVMTSVS
+232 SDFIPCVVTSVS
-244 DKENV
+244 NKENV

-257 SKQTP
+257 NKQSP
-262 DGKYVFAVSDKDE
+262 EGKFIFAVSEEDE
-275 VQGFVDK
+275 EQGLIDK
-282 VKSLF
+282 VKGIFSSS
-287 APTDK
+287 DK

-308 GFTLSNTSQGI
+308 GFSLSNTSQGI

-361 VNFAGMTGTQSFN
+361 VNFAGVTGTQSFN
-374 YGIQSKRVLQ
+374 YGIQVKRVRQ